1 MNNYIPYSKQKISNN
16 DIRSVVKVMKSDMLT
31 QGPLVKI
38 LENKFTKFTN
48 SKFSV
53 CVNSATS
60 ALHIACMAL
69 GFKKN
74 NILWTTPNTFVASS
88 NCALHLGGTVD
99 FVDIEYETG
108 NIDVSL
114 LEKKLKAAKKKKNFT

>member
-16 DIRSVVKVMKSDMLT
+16 DIRSVVKVMKSELLT

-38 LENKFTKFTN
+38 LENKFTKLTN

-60 ALHIACMAL
+60 ALHVACMAL
-69 GFKKN
+69 GFKKM
-74 NILWTTPNTFVASS
+74 TFFDYSKYFCS
-88 NCALHLGGTVD
+88 
-99 FVDIEYETG
+99 I
-108 NIDVSL
+108 I
-114 LEKKLKAAKKKKNFT
+114 KLRTAPWWKS

>member
-16 DIRSVVKVMKSDMLT
+16 DIRSVVKVMKSELLT

-38 LENKFTKFTN
+38 LENKFTKLTN

-60 ALHIACMAL
+60 VCM
-69 GFKKN
+69 
-74 NILWTTPNTFVASS
+74 
-88 NCALHLGGTVD
+88 
-99 FVDIEYETG
+99 
-108 NIDVSL
+108 
-114 LEKKLKAAKKKKNFT
+114 